1 MSSRLAPSARC
12 GRPERDLTADISVFA
27 AALAALNAMAASLS
41 VLWLVLPHPAGADER
56 TILYCALV
64 EYGLGAFLLF
74 SHKPLWLVR
83 LSVAADTLVIS
94 VALVATGDAQSVYAF
109 YYLWTTLYAVCFFG
123 ARQIAIQTTWVGVAY
138 AGSLAVLGGPPMELI
153 TQWLL
158 PMVTLLAAGT
168 LVRQLTGRLRS
179 NEARIRHAAG
189 RDPLTGLAN
198 RALFADWLDAALAEP
213 DGDPVAVLFMDLDH
227 FKRVNDSLGHAVG
240 DALLVAVAERLRSE
254 AGPSVSLARFGGD
267 EFLAL
272 IRGPHWEAIGARLA
286 SAFDRPF
293 DTGDYEFTVKASF
306 GIATA
311 RPGDDAET
319 LMSHADTAVYAA
331 KQSGRGRLASF
342 DDSMH
347 AAVSHRLRL
356 ENDLRHALE
365 NDEIEVAYQPVV
377 ELERRSIAGA
387 EAVGRWIHPELGPI
401 APELFIAVAE
411 EIGLIDVLGERI
423 FTIACH
429 EAGPWVRAIDGFRLC
444 VNLSPRELDSPG
456 LVARLA
462 RILEAFGVPATA
474 LTLEVTETALVL
486 DDDRTR
492 ENLSA
497 IAAAGIG
504 LAIDD
509 FGTGRSSLAQ
519 LSRLRF
525 DEIKL
530 DRGFV
535 RGERSELRDA
545 IVAAVARIGSVAGL
559 RVVAEGI
566 ETREQSERVRRLGCG
581 FGQGWLFGA
590 PVAAAEFDALLTMA
604 GFDLGFSEQTER
616 RRARQRVLA
625 GVDPELA
632 VDGPDV
638 RLDRVDR
645 EVERVGDLAHGSVR
659 KLPQHRELGG

>member
-1 MSSRLAPSARC
+1 MPPRSALSARF
-12 GRPERDLTADISVFA
+12 GHPERDLTADISIFA

-41 VLWLVLPHPAGADER
+41 LLWLALPHPAGADER
-56 TILYCALV
+56 TIAYSALV
-64 EYGLGAFLLF
+64 GCGLGVCLLV
-74 SHKPLWLVR
+74 SRKPLWLVR

-94 VALVATGDAQSVYAF
+94 IAVVATGDTHSVYAF
-109 YYLWTTLYAVCFFG
+109 YYLWTTLYAVCFFD
-123 ARQIAIQTTWVGVAY
+123 ARQIAIQTAWVGVAY
-138 AGSLAVLGGPPMELI
+138 GGSLALLGGAPMELF

-168 LVRQLTGRLRS
+168 LVRGLTRRLRS
-179 NEARIRHAAG
+179 NEARVRSAAG

-198 RALFADWLDAALAEP
+198 RALFADWLDAALA

-240 DALLVAVAERLRSE
+240 DALLVAVAERLRSD
-254 AGPSVSLARFGGD
+254 AGASASLARFGGD

-272 IRGPHWEAIGARLA
+272 IRGPRWEAIGARLA

-311 RPGDDAET
+311 RPGDDAQA
-319 LMSHADTAVYAA
+319 LMCNADTAVYAA
-331 KQSGRGRLASF
+331 KQSGRGRLACF
-342 DDSMH
+342 DASMH
-347 AAVSHRLRL
+347 AAVSERLRL
-356 ENDLRHALE
+356 ENDLRRALD
-365 NDEIEVAYQPVV
+365 NGEIEVAYQPIV
-377 ELERRSIAGA
+377 ELGRRSIAGA
-387 EAVGRWIHPELGPI
+387 EAVGRWTHPELGPI

-411 EIGLIDVLGERI
+411 EIGLIDVLSERI

-429 EAGPWVRAIDGFRLC
+429 EAGPWVRAVAGFRLS

-456 LVARLA
+456 LVPRLA
-462 RILEAFGVPATA
+462 RIHDAFGVPATA
-474 LTLEVTETALVL
+474 LTLEITETALVL

-497 IAAAGIG
+497 IASAGIG

-509 FGTGRSSLAQ
+509 FGTGQSSLAQ

-530 DRGFV
+530 DRGFI
-535 RGERSELRDA
+535 RGDRSEIRDA
-545 IVAAVARIGSVAGL
+545 IVAAVASIGSAAGL
-559 RVVAEGI
+559 RVVAEGV
-566 ETREQSERVRRLGCG
+566 ETGEQSARVRRLGCG

-590 PVAAAEFDALLTMA
+590 PVAAAEFDALLMRA
-604 GFDLGFSEQTER
+604 GFELGFSEQTER
-616 RRARQRVLA
+616 RRARGGVLA
-625 GVDPELA
+625 AVDAELS

-638 RLDRVDR
+638 RLDRVGGQ
-645 EVERVGDLAHGSVR
+645 VERVGDLAHGAVGE
-659 KLPQHRELGG
+659 LPEHRQLGR